1 MEKKL
6 DKQGRWRSKTVAF
19 RVSPEEAALIDAKV
33 RMSGLTK
40 QEYIIRRLQER
51 AVTVYGN
58 PRVYKAL
65 KNQMTDILTELKR
78 IRTGD
83 PVDEDLKEIIK
94 MMNLIMDGM
103 KEGKR
108 GM

>member
-1 MEKKL
+1 MEKTL
-6 DKQGRWRSKTVAF
+6 DQQGRWRKKQVSF
-19 RVSPEEAALIDAKV
+19 RVSPEEGDVIDAKV

-51 AVTVYGN
+51 TVTVSGN

-65 KNQMTDILTELKR
+65 KNQMVDILTELRR

-94 MMNLIMDGM
+94 TMNLIMDGM
-103 KEGKR
+103 KEDKR

>member
-1 MEKKL
+1 MAQQNCSISGFAGGSSSYRREGENVRPDKTGIYHPASAGTRRHGIRKPTGLKKKKKP
-6 DKQGRWRSKTVAF
+6 DDGHPYR
-19 RVSPEEAALIDAKV
+19 
-33 RMSGLTK
+33 
-40 QEYIIRRLQER
+40 
-51 AVTVYGN
+51 
-58 PRVYKAL
+58 
-65 KNQMTDILTELKR
+65 TER

-83 PVDEDLKEIIK
+83 PVDEALKEIIK